1 VQKGTIRL
9 GGTGDDNPEALENAG
24 GTMILNERILRLIV
38 TLAEELHFGRAAAT
52 LHVSQSALSG
62 TVKSLEDD
70 LGVRLFSR
78 TSRNVELTAAGRVF
92 VAEAGRLITQNERI
106 VALVRQS
113 SSDGSGP
120 LHIGYPASSMNLPW
134 LSVLISQARRDGFLS
149 TELRFISSETINL
162 HEDLA
167 KGKLQAAFFTGQ
179 FCDADGPDLRSVKL
193 FRDTL
198 AVVLGSGHPLAQAAS
213 FPLDQLK
220 DEPVVWLRRDVNP
233 HLHDSFMA
241 LCAAQGY
248 RPKVAQEVRTF
259 YECLFFARQ
268 GLGITFLPPFMK
280 SAGPDDT
287 VVFLCLPEGTLHV
300 EYTLAY
306 CGNDDS
312 RGIDQFVK
320 FVQDHVPGTIC
331 ETRGPGSGG
340 RLIGAAAKPSKRN
353 D

>member
-1 VQKGTIRL
+1 
-9 GGTGDDNPEALENAG
+9 
-24 GTMILNERILRLIV
+24 MILNERILRLIV
-38 TLAEELHFGRAAAT
+38 TLSEELHFGRAATT

-78 TSRNVELTAAGRVF
+78 TSRSVELTEAGRVF
-92 VAEAGRLITQNERI
+92 VAEAGRLITQNERV

-113 SSDGSGP
+113 SSDRSGP
-120 LHIGYPASSMNLPW
+120 LHVGYPASSMNLPW
-134 LSVLISQARRDGFLS
+134 LGVLISQARRDGFPS
-149 TELRFISSETINL
+149 TDLRFISSETINL

-167 KGKLQAAFFTGQ
+167 RGALQAAFFTGQ
-179 FCDADGPDLRSVKL
+179 LCDADPPDLRSVKL

-198 AVVLGSGHPLAQAAS
+198 AVVLGSGHPLAEAAS
-213 FPLDQLK
+213 LPLDQLK

-241 LCAAQGY
+241 LCAAHGY
-248 RPKVAQEVRTF
+248 RPKLAQEVSTF
-259 YECLFFARQ
+259 YECLYLARQ

-280 SAGPDDT
+280 SGGPDDT
-287 VVFLCLPEGTLHV
+287 VVFICLPEGTLHV
-300 EYTLAY
+300 EYRLAY

-312 RGIDQFVK
+312 RAVDRFVK
-320 FVQDHVPGTIC
+320 FVQDHVRRTSC
-331 ETRGPGSGG
+331 EARLPDSVR
-340 RLIGAAAKPSKRN
+340 RLIGGSVKSSKRN